1 MWKKIENPKIGYT
14 ESNFSS
20 DEIRKLEELNSNY
33 ITRSILNQNG
43 FTNDYMLKGL
53 FRDERIDFDG
63 QDRFHDLVKEAL
75 ASRRVVIR
83 NDYDV
88 DGDTSGV
95 ILYKGLRRIADKLGS
110 QTEIILDQA
119 ERLWGYGTSLAVAQM
134 IVEKYSP
141 DFVITCDNGIKC
153 KPAVDYLVE
162 NGVRVLVTD
171 HHLSE
176 ESMLPLKADIIINPH
191 YNQILKFEDVCGAMV
206 VFILIR
212 RFFELE
218 GWNSR
223 EDADFLEEMEE
234 LAAVATVA
242 DVMPLIY
249 CNRFLVKRL
258 VEKARKGCI
267 KNLGLRVLIK
277 TAGIKTETFNS
288 DDVGF
293 MICPMLNAP
302 GRLGEAA
309 TATNLLKATT
319 ENEAEMYAT
328 KCIELNKQRKDI
340 CREANAKVVLD
351 DSSVICSYIEDCP
364 DGIIGI
370 ISGNI
375 TEKTGKPS
383 FVFCKNEDGLIKGS
397 GRSPL
402 NYNLIEGAD
411 KVLAEHPELVKGYGG
426 HAGAMGITL
435 SGEWAIAEFQ
445 RLMCEDYDS
454 KDVEP
459 MDTYYLDFF
468 KDNDSIEK
476 TFETVDM
483 LSPYGEGLKAP
494 VFRTFGLPLFIKDVG
509 VDGSR
514 FCISSKTG
522 LNVNFVWFS
531 GKAQGGFNAI
541 YFSPVKEFFNGKY
554 YYKGQVREMGPYKK
568 ST

>member
-1 MWKKIENPKIGYT
+1 MWKKIDNPRIGYSK
-14 ESNFSS
+14 ENFSS
-20 DEIRKLEELNSNY
+20 DEIRKLEEFNSDY
-33 ITRSILNQNG
+33 IIRSILNQNG

-63 QDRFHDLVKEAL
+63 QDKFHDLVKEAL

-95 ILYKGLRRIADKLGS
+95 ILYKGLRKIAEKLGS
-110 QTEIILDQA
+110 STEVILDQA
-119 ERLWGYGTSLAVAQM
+119 ERTWGYGTSLAVAQM

-141 DFVITCDNGIKC
+141 DFVVTCDNGIKC

-171 HHLSE
+171 HHTSE

-191 YNQILKFEDVCGAMV
+191 YNQVLKFEDVCGAAT

-212 RFFELE
+212 RFFEIE

-249 CNRFLVKRL
+249 CNRFLVKRF
-258 VEKARKGCI
+258 VEKVRTGNV
-267 KNLGLRVLIK
+267 KNAGIK
-277 TAGIKTETFNS
+277 TLIRLANIKTETFNS

-302 GRLGEAA
+302 GRLGEAI
-309 TATNLLKATT
+309 TATNLLNSST
-319 ENEAEMYAT
+319 EAEAEGYAQ

-340 CREANAKVVLD
+340 CRIANSKVVLD

-397 GRSPL
+397 GRSPI

-411 KVLAEHPELVKGYGG
+411 NYGG

-468 KDNDSIEK
+468 KDNDSIED
-476 TFETVDM
+476 TFEKVDK

-494 VFRTFGLPLFIKDVG
+494 TFRTFGVPMFIKDVG
-509 VDGSR
+509 TDGSR
-514 FCISSKTG
+514 FCISSKSG
-522 LNVNFVWFS
+522 SNVNFVWFA
-531 GKAQGGFNAI
+531 GKAQGGFNAV

-568 ST
+568 AS